1 MTTVGELPAW
11 AALLVALLLLLGTG
25 LTLTGSLGLLRLGN
39 FYQRVHAPTLGATL
53 GAGCV
58 LIASMVFFSIL
69 QTRPVVHEIL
79 IAVFVTVTTPI
90 TLMVLVRAAVSRD
103 RLEGNPRE
111 PGRRGVPNGPDAKY
125 PEAKHRL

>member
-1 MTTVGELPAW
+1 
-11 AALLVALLLLLGTG
+11 
-25 LTLTGSLGLLRLGN
+25 
-39 FYQRVHAPTLGATL
+39 
-53 GAGCV
+53 
-58 LIASMVFFSIL
+58 MVFFSIL

-111 PGRRGVPNGPDAKY
+111 PGGRAVPNGPDAKH